1 MREKKLRSER
11 QSERMTE
18 RMYWNVPRVVF
29 TYVTARVFY
38 NMFMLLW
45 SGVGKY
51 LLCIIVGMI
60 VVALLS

>member
-1 MREKKLRSER
+1 VREKNLR
-11 QSERMTE
+11 
-18 RMYWNVPRVVF
+18 YWNVPRVVF

-60 VVALLS
+60 IVTLL